1 MTPPEPLVD
10 ADIGR
15 LEALLDGLP
24 APLQPMDVSAVDG
37 LICGVLLQPKAV
49 PAERWLAL
57 ACDVDARPAPPGAAL
72 DELHALLRRRH
83 AEIDHAIGQRQW
95 FDPWIFQLDEAA
107 TPADSVLPWAAGFA
121 AAMDAFPALMDLP
134 DPELIEPLAL
144 VYMHFDPEDL
154 EDADALLAVIEELEP
169 PADLGEAVQDLVRAL
184 MLMADVT
191 RPRRVAPPRPPPS
204 TRKPAP
210 RRRR

>member
-15 LEALLDGLP
+15 LESLLDGLP
-24 APLQPMDVSAVDG
+24 EPLQPMDVSAVDG
-37 LICGVLLQPKAV
+37 LICGVLLQPKPV

-57 ACDVDARPAPPGAAL
+57 ACDVDARPAPAGPAL

-83 AEIDHAIGQRQW
+83 GELDRAIGQRQW
-95 FDPWIFQLDEAA
+95 FDPWIFQLDDAA

-134 DPELIEPLAL
+134 DPELVEPLAL

-191 RPRRVAPPRPPPS
+191 RPRRAAPPP
-204 TRKPAP
+204 TRRPAP

>member
-1 MTPPEPLVD
+1 MTPPEPLTE
-10 ADIGR
+10 ADIDR
-15 LEALLDGLP
+15 IETLLDGLP
-24 APLQPMDVSAVDG
+24 APFQPMDVSAVDG
-37 LICGVLLQPKAV
+37 LICGALLQPKAV

-57 ACDVDARPAPPGAAL
+57 ACDVDARPVPPSAAQ

-83 AEIDHAIGQRQW
+83 AEIDLAIGQRQW
-95 FDPWIFQLDEAA
+95 FDPWMFQLDEAA

-169 PADLGEAVQDLVRAL
+169 PADLGEAVQDVVRAL

-191 RPRRVAPPRPPPS
+191 RPRRVAPPPP
-204 TRKPAP
+204 TRRPAP

>member
-1 MTPPEPLVD
+1 LVD

-15 LEALLDGLP
+15 LESLLDGLP
-24 APLQPMDVSAVDG
+24 EPLQPMDVSAVDG
-37 LICGVLLQPKAV
+37 LICGVLLQPKPV

-57 ACDVDARPAPPGAAL
+57 ACDVDARPAPAGPAL

-83 AEIDHAIGQRQW
+83 GELDRAIGQRQW
-95 FDPWIFQLDEAA
+95 FDPWIFQLDDAA

-134 DPELIEPLAL
+134 DPELVEPLAL

-191 RPRRVAPPRPPPS
+191 RPRRAAPPP
-204 TRKPAP
+204 TRRPAP